1 MTRHK
6 SFAVLG
12 LTGTALFMIVLDNL
26 IVASALPTI
35 ERSLHTP
42 LGNAEWVLDAY
53 ILSFAVLI
61 LTGAALGERFGR
73 RRVFVIGLLIFTAAS
88 AAGALAGGIGTLITA
103 RAVQGAGSAILMP
116 LTLTILANAFPPER
130 RAAALGI
137 WSAIAGIGVAAGPL
151 AGGLITSAL
160 SWHWIFWINVPV
172 GAVAA
177 LLSARLLDE
186 SRGRREPIDIGGLA
200 LASGGLLGIVW
211 ATVRGNAAGWLSPS
225 ILVAYGLGIALL
237 AGFVAWEMRREHP
250 MLPLKFFRD
259 SGFSVSNASGFL
271 LHFAMFGGFLMVIQF
286 LAVARGEGPL
296 MTGVWTLPW
305 TIMPLIV
312 SPIGGRLG
320 QRFGAALPG
329 ATGLALV
336 AAGALEIALSLH
348 PSTTPLAL
356 SPGLVSIGVGVGLV
370 LPNIAALAIGAVDAP
385 DIGKAS
391 GTLSTSRQLGSVFGV
406 AAAAAIFQA
415 GGPAGSATA
424 AATGASH
431 ALVVAGFTALAGSA
445 LLLAIVPSVATMLA
459 GWRRPQSALAEA
471 GDTRR

>member
-1 MTRHK
+1 MTRNK
-6 SFAVLG
+6 SLAVLA

-26 IVASALPTI
+26 IVASALPSI

-42 LGNAEWVLDAY
+42 LGNAEWILDAY

-88 AAGALAGGIGTLITA
+88 AAGALANGIGELVAA

-116 LTLTILANAFPPER
+116 LTLTILSSAFPPER
-130 RAAALGI
+130 RSTALGI

-160 SWHWIFWINVPV
+160 SWHWIFWVNVPV

-177 LLSARLLDE
+177 VLSQRLLDE
-186 SRGRREPIDIGGLA
+186 SRGRREPIDVGGLA
-200 LASGGLLGIVW
+200 LVSAGLLGIVW
-211 ATVRGNAAGWLSPS
+211 ATVRGNVEGWLSAS
-225 ILVAYGLGIALL
+225 TLLAYGLGIVLL
-237 AGFVAWEMRREHP
+237 VGFVAWEARREHP
-250 MLPLKFFRD
+250 MLPLRFFGHT
-259 SGFSVSNASGFL
+259 GFSASNAAGFL
-271 LHFAMFGGFLMVIQF
+271 LHFAMFGAFLIVIQF
-286 LAVARGEGPL
+286 LAVVRGEGPV

-312 SPIGGRLG
+312 SPFAGRIG
-320 QRFGAALPG
+320 QRVNAALPA

-336 AAGALEIALSLH
+336 AGGALEIALSLH
-348 PSTTPLAL
+348 AETTPLSLA
-356 SPGLVSIGVGVGLV
+356 PGLVSIGVGVGLV

-391 GTLSTSRQLGSVFGV
+391 GTLSTARQLGSVFGV
-406 AAAAAIFQA
+406 AVAAAIFQA
-415 GGPAGSATA
+415 GGKVDSASA
-424 AATGASH
+424 ATTGASH
-431 ALVVAGFTALAGSA
+431 ALVVAGVAALAGG
-445 LLLAIVPSVATMLA
+445 LFLLAIVPAVAALLA
-459 GWRRPQSALAEA
+459 SWRQPRSALAGG
-471 GDTRR
+471 GDS